1 MIKSKILVVSSF
13 LIIAVITFLGC
24 DKKVGKLP
32 EPEVV
37 APISSCDTITY
48 TKYIKPIIAANCALS
63 GCHDGSNSNPN
74 LGNFNELKNSAERV
88 KNRAVDNTTS
98 SRMPPLPAD
107 ALTASQKQLINCW
120 IENGKKE

>member
-1 MIKSKILVVSSF
+1 MIKSKILVVGSF
-13 LIIAVITFLGC
+13 FIIALGAFLGC

-37 APISSCDTITY
+37 TPISSCDTITY
-48 TKYIKPIIAANCALS
+48 SKYIKSIISKNCALS

-98 SRMPPLPAD
+98 TRMPPLPAE
-107 ALTASQKQLINCW
+107 ALTQSEKQLINCW